1 MLKRKTPKM
10 LSLVHTEVQYDIY
23 GRIREESR
31 IKSIDSDPSTKLD
44 KLPRILEEFRDEELK
59 NMFPTKVN
67 PRDRLFPMKSI
78 VAGHDP
84 ILLHESSGKP
94 DLELSTESHT
104 SFQFDHFHW

>member
-78 VAGHDP
+78 VARHDP
-84 ILLHESSGKP
+84 VLLHESSGKP
-94 DLELSTESHT
+94 VN
-104 SFQFDHFHW
+104 